1 MGFGK
6 RKSPVRLSRSDGPMK
21 KRSSGQ
27 IDGYTTG
34 SRPAQDFRDLS
45 HRILHYAN
53 RAGPVADFLREASKM
68 ILDFSGCD
76 SVELGLKEGDSYSHC
91 EARQR
96 AKQSFL
102 YEHIPRAQEDDGVSS
117 SGSQKNSALERLCDD
132 ILNGRYNSPRPFL
145 TKNGSFWTG
154 DTRIPLH
161 FGPKVNGK
169 EGSRGVSIG
178 GHYRSLALIPLF
190 VGNESIGLLQL
201 KSRRRDYFT
210 EDEIELYEVLAQNLG
225 IAAVNQRVHAASN
238 ERVKELT
245 CLYGIAQASERPGLS
260 LQEILQSIVGLLP
273 QAWQYPEIA
282 FGRIILDGVSYST
295 PGFQDTRQKQS
306 ATINVNGRN
315 RGVIELVYAE
325 KKPKLD
331 EGPFLKE
338 ERSLINAV
346 ARQVSLLI
354 ERREAEEDKSNLQN
368 QLRHADRL
376 ATIGQLAAGVAH
388 ELNEPLGNILGFA
401 QLAQKCQELPRQAEK
416 DIEQIVAASLHAREV
431 IKKLLL
437 TARQMPPRKT
447 QVNLNQVV
455 EDGLYLFEARCAKE
469 GIEVVRSLS
478 PYLPEITADPGQLN
492 QVLVNLVVNSVQAM
506 PEGGRLT
513 VQTLAR
519 GDHVSLIVEDT
530 GVGMS
535 EEIMKQIF
543 IPFFT
548 TKDVDQGTGLGL
560 AVVHG
565 IVTSHG
571 GSIKVESEEDR
582 GTRFEVQIPLT
593 TSQETKESSPD
604 GPFD

>member
-1 MGFGK
+1 
-6 RKSPVRLSRSDGPMK
+6 
-21 KRSSGQ
+21 
-27 IDGYTTG
+27 
-34 SRPAQDFRDLS
+34 
-45 HRILHYAN
+45 
-53 RAGPVADFLREASKM
+53 M

-76 SVELGLKEGDSYSHC
+76 SVELRLKEGDSYSHC
-91 EARQR
+91 EAKRR

-102 YEHIPRAQEDDGVSS
+102 YEHIPRAQKDDGM
-117 SGSQKNSALERLCDD
+117 SGSGSRKDSALERLCDD
-132 ILNGRYNSPRPFL
+132 ILNRRFDSPLPFL

-154 DTRIPLH
+154 NTRIPLN
-161 FGPKVNGK
+161 FGTKANGK
-169 EGSRGVSIG
+169 EGSRSVSIG
-178 GHYRSLALIPLF
+178 GHYRSLTLIPLF

-201 KSRRRDYFT
+201 NSRRRDYFT
-210 EDEIELYEVLAQNLG
+210 EDEIELYEGLAQNLG
-225 IAAVNQRVHAASN
+225 IAVVNQRVHAASN

-245 CLYGIAQASERPGLS
+245 CLYGIAKAAERPEIS
-260 LQEILQSIVGLLP
+260 LEEILQRIVGLLP

-295 PGFQDTRQKQS
+295 PGFQDSRQKQS
-306 ATINVNGRN
+306 ATITVNGKY

-338 ERSLINAV
+338 ERSLIDAV

-401 QLAQKCQELPRQAEK
+401 QLAQKCPELPRQAEK
-416 DIEQIVAASLHAREV
+416 DIEQIVTASLHAREV

-478 PYLPEITADPGQLN
+478 PDLPEITADPGQLN

-535 EEIMKQIF
+535 EEVMKQIF

-582 GTRFEVQIPLT
+582 GTQFEVQIPLT
-593 TSQETKESSPD
+593 TSQEATGCSPD
-604 GPFD
+604 GSFD

>member
-1 MGFGK
+1 MASGK
-6 RKSPVRLSRSDGPMK
+6 RRSSAQLSRSDKPIK
-21 KRSSGQ
+21 KRPSGH
-27 IDGYTTG
+27 IDGPTIG
-34 SRPAQDFRDLS
+34 VRPAQDFRDLS
-45 HRILHYAN
+45 HRILYYAN

-68 ILDFSGCD
+68 ILAFSGCD
-76 SVELGLKEGDSYSHC
+76 SVELRLKEGDSYSHC
-91 EARQR
+91 EARRR

-102 YEHIPRAQEDDGVSS
+102 YELIPRVQKDEGVSS
-117 SGSQKNSALERLCDD
+117 SGSQKDSALERLCDD
-132 ILNGRYNSPRPFL
+132 ILNGRFDSSLPFL
-145 TKNGSFWTG
+145 TKKGSLWTG
-154 DTRIPLH
+154 NTRVPLS
-161 FGPKVNGK
+161 FGPKANGK
-169 EGSRGVSIG
+169 EGCRSLSIG
-178 GHYRSLALIPLF
+178 GRHKSLALIPLF
-190 VGNESIGLLQL
+190 AGNERIGLLQL

-210 EDEIELYEVLAQNLG
+210 EDEIELYEGLAQNLG
-225 IAAVNQRVHAASN
+225 IAVVNQRVHAASN

-245 CLYGIAQASERPGLS
+245 CLYGIAQAAERPETS
-260 LQEILQSIVGLLP
+260 LEEILQRIVGLLP

-295 PGFQDTRQKQS
+295 PGFQDSRQKQS
-306 ATINVNGRN
+306 ATITVNGKN
-315 RGVIELVYAE
+315 RGVVEVIYTE
-325 KKPKLD
+325 KKPRLE

-338 ERSLINAV
+338 ERSLIDAV
-346 ARQVSLLI
+346 ARQIALLI
-354 ERREAEEDKSNLQN
+354 ERREAEEDKSELQD

-401 QLAQKCQELPRQAEK
+401 QLAQKYPGLPKQAEK

-455 EDGLYLFEARCAKE
+455 EEGLYLFEARCAKE

-478 PYLPEITADPGQLN
+478 PDLPEITADPGQLN

-506 PEGGRLT
+506 PEGGRLM

-519 GDHVSLIVEDT
+519 KDHVSLVVEDT

-535 EEIMKQIF
+535 EEVMKQIF

-560 AVVHG
+560 AVVDG

-571 GSIKVESEEDR
+571 GSIKVESEVDH
-582 GTRFEVQIPLT
+582 GTRFDVQFPLT
-593 TSQETKESSPD
+593 TSQEATECSSD